1 MIRVTLAISGTMR
14 EYFDQEEYPMELP
27 EGATLGDF
35 LVRIGQDHEARL
47 SGPIWNRVE
56 HRFRGAVVLMVG
68 SKAVKD
74 RATPLRDGQTVK
86 VFKAVVG
93 G

>member
-14 EYFDQEEYPMELP
+14 EYFDQEGYPMELP

-56 HRFRGAVVLMVG
+56 HRFRARWCSWSGPRPSRTG
-68 SKAVKD
+68 P
-74 RATPLRDGQTVK
+74 RPCATGRR
-86 VFKAVVG
+86 
-93 G
+93 

>member
-1 MIRVTLAISGTMR
+1 
-14 EYFDQEEYPMELP
+14 
-27 EGATLGDF
+27 
-35 LVRIGQDHEARL
+35 
-47 SGPIWNRVE
+47 
-56 HRFRGAVVLMVG
+56 MVG